1 MRRSPSI
8 IVLFVLLAMTA
19 SAQYDLYTCASISKG
34 YVVGAPLPP
43 SGLFALGP
51 DEKWQHFGFNHPFL
65 AALDYDPTDHGT
77 LFLAAGNGLIRA
89 ADHGRKWTVL
99 TGSDITEI
107 RDVAVTP
114 SALYIAHSHG
124 IRVSH
129 DRGATWQEIGDGL
142 HRRFTES
149 IRADRMK
156 PGVLL
161 AGGEEGI
168 YRSGDEGKTWKLAG
182 AAGFQI
188 LHIEQSPH
196 DACFWLAVTQ
206 GGGLFSSHDCGVT
219 FENSGN
225 IGVGRNL
232 YDVEF
237 DASWPQRIAVVGWGV
252 GFAISLDAG
261 KSWQQRNAGL
271 PRPDVWSVALDPEH
285 PSRVYVSIHEEA
297 IYRSDDNGLT
307 WMRQGLEGS
316 VAPRMKFIPK

>member
-1 MRRSPSI
+1 MRRLL
-8 IVLFVLLAMTA
+8 LFAAMPLAFG
-19 SAQYDLYTCASISKG
+19 AQYNLYTCASISKG

-43 SGLFALGP
+43 SGLFAVTTAGA
-51 DEKWQHFGFNHPFL
+51 WQHLGFNHPFL
-65 AALDYDPTDHGT
+65 AALDYDPADPSIIY
-77 LFLAAGNGLIRA
+77 LAAGNGLIRA
-89 ADHGRKWTVL
+89 VDHGRKWTIL

-107 RDVAVTP
+107 RDVALDRKAPGTV
-114 SALYIAHSHG
+114 YIAHSHG
-124 IRVSH
+124 IRVSR
-129 DRGATWQEIGDGL
+129 DKGETWQEIGAGL

-149 IRADRMK
+149 IRVDRRK
-156 PGVLL
+156 SDILL

-168 YRSGDEGKTWKLAG
+168 YRTEDAGKTWKLAG

-206 GGGLFSSHDCGVT
+206 GGGLFASHDCGQT

-237 DASWPQRIAVVGWGV
+237 DIASPGRIALAGWGV
-252 GFAISLDAG
+252 GFAISLDGG
-261 KSWQQRNAGL
+261 KTWRQRNSGL
-271 PRPDVWSVALDPEH
+271 PRPDVWSVALDPVN
-285 PSRVYVSIHEEA
+285 PSRVYISVHEEA

-307 WMRQGLEGS
+307 WSREGLEGS
-316 VAPRMKFIPK
+316 VAPRMKFIPQ